1 MIREKLSDHA
11 SEILDQAEK
20 RYERYDVLLTYV
32 FARAIF
38 KEGRTEAQLD
48 ALVLKSIISFENK
61 ANQNNPNWSFEKGG
75 LGRINDDFFLLREYL
90 ASAYSEQFKRLCD
103 RWGGFRTSRVRE
115 GPD

>member
-1 MIREKLSDHA
+1 
-11 SEILDQAEK
+11 
-20 RYERYDVLLTYV
+20 
-32 FARAIF
+32 
-38 KEGRTEAQLD
+38 
-48 ALVLKSIISFENK
+48 LVLKSIISFENK
-61 ANQNNPNWSFEKGG
+61 ANKNNPNWSFEKGG